1 TPGKDGKVVPVPAY
15 VTGAAGCQPAGPGCS
30 MEAHSSGSVNEQ
42 DPDQKHIGSANSD
55 CSGGAGTCSTA
66 AMVAY
71 DKNTG
76 QVQASSDCQADGTG
90 TCTRSEAHSEAWAR
104 SPDGTL
110 SGQGKSDCARTS
122 GNCSTVAVAKYYPAT
137 TQKQDGKDVPV
148 PPRLEAGSNC
158 QSDSKGQGCSFSF
171 SANGK
176 QTAKSDNGKQEAD
189 AAAHCGRSGAT
200 GGGGCSIVA
209 NATVDENNGQAN
221 AAAACEGDAS
231 CSYSAH
237 AKATDSSDKNNADSV
252 KDCGANKAGS
262 CSLGVSAKTGGGDDA
277 RQGASGAAG
286 YCTDSNNSC
295 RGEFRAHADSN
306 RDTLSDCHSGGNGYC
321 NSEAAPDHAKS
332 TGNSDQTLFM
342 HSKAPGEESTKQLPG
357 DKTDQV
363 LNANTHKSPWGF
375 FKNLA
380 RDTGSTI
387 AGAPAGI
394 VHLVWSIPVE
404 VFNTFKYDVFRTPY
418 PDRAP
423 GEGNLSEYSKVHPLT
438 GGLGSAAV
446 GLYDHLLKPWVT
458 WDWSK
463 TGNDYYFAPVSTLLQ
478 DLTIPSLAAFGVGL
492 ILKGLSAGA
501 LAGGTVAEASAATT
515 GLRGAAV
522 SMGLRV
528 AQIAP
533 KLADAGEF
541 SLRWGN
547 RLGNVAFAPYKL
559 WFAAG
564 RLTASAA
571 SRFVLAPTTAA
582 VFRGAEAAFGRTG
595 PLENGTT
602 PRFAPLWNA
611 TGEGLTRTGVV
622 LDNVTYATR
631 TIGQSGLPGLLATY
645 RAYRTLG
652 TNRAA
657 TPEELTA
664 AYQAAHARAADRNTG
679 DSPSLRSRV
688 LGNTLDTTLRQNKVD
703 RAAGQIARDYNA
715 NSRLNETTGRPGTT
729 RHDPT
734 TTAPARTEP
743 TRGTGTP
750 DPVSP
755 GTGAGAAAAGTRP
768 AANPTTANPQ
778 GLPQSAPRGPGPVVP
793 QGSAQPAPHGGG
805 QPAPEGAGQPIPP
818 GTQPAALQGAEPAI
832 TPEGAPHGTSQGTP
846 RVAPQGEHA
855 TAPPPLPRGTA
866 AGTPQGTR
874 GAGEGP
880 PATPERIPT
889 PAAPAGAAPAARPG
903 GEPPGPGIQP
913 SPAKPAVTAADHPAN
928 PGTQPAQPANQGSG
942 HNNSGPHPGPRPTD
956 PPPGSMPPA
965 VPATG
970 GVRTGSTK
978 DSGDGGTPMAGPSLD
993 PGSGAPKP
1001 ATTAATEQGP
1011 GKPADTF
1018 VTAPKRGPPP
1028 PEGSPTSAAGKPG
1041 SAPGS
1046 EAPGDPAA
1054 PENGAGPNGVS
1065 VERPVTGKQGQ
1076 EPTPA
1081 PNNEQNVPS
1090 HAGDQGTGTPGAAEP
1105 AGAQPADAT
1114 VRNTESGT
1122 PGRPGQPKADDQ
1134 PTSGDRPDSSS
1145 ATRETTADAPAADTP
1160 LIERIHQEMRGSR
1173 GVLSV
1178 RELATRLGVKKHQ
1191 VRAAVEGDTHFAGA
1205 EHAAQFGTAR
1215 YLVVQDSGQAF
1226 VLRPVRGAAEQRSV
1240 TASEGAGEGE
1250 GQRTGSAKEG
1260 GLASDGIVV
1269 DRGATSGTATAGKP
1283 GDPRPAL
1290 WERIAGLQSKLSD
1303 ARAAQVE
1310 QRAAANALHTERA
1323 DLVTELVGRRAAE
1336 LLKRPSGGE
1345 PALPGPTELPSLDF
1359 GAGRAGAKAGSGVTV
1374 RVLGEAPKQAPD
1386 ARAAEIGERIAEID
1400 TQLGARAAAEQAA
1413 ATQEGKLTGHLAEA
1427 EVLARRLTQYID
1439 GNPGA
1444 GPASLA
1450 SIGLGRHDL
1459 PTSFDE
1465 HGWAQHGSRHWA
1477 PENNRPRVE
1486 QQRPELR
1493 APADTAAPTRSNT
1506 ADRQTRVWFTK
1517 VLIPASL
1524 VLARIIAPHPATIPA
1539 ELAMLHSEPTIS
1551 TRTSLGGDPAAG
1563 GKIVIV
1569 EQAKAPPSAGAEPEV
1584 TRSSEAPGSGSG
1596 GPSDAGLA
1604 DQPIWL
1610 WRDRLIS
1617 AATLNPD
1624 EELGGTPHFDAFGRT
1639 ESAAQR
1645 LPAPGIDAVT
1655 WAQYGPAQ
1663 RAEAWD
1669 RHADSVRDA
1678 AQAAEQRIQQLR

>member
-1 TPGKDGKVVPVPAY
+1 P
-15 VTGAAGCQPAGPGCS
+15 
-30 MEAHSSGSVNEQ
+30 
-42 DPDQKHIGSANSD
+42 
-55 CSGGAGTCSTA
+55 
-66 AMVAY
+66 
-71 DKNTG
+71 
-76 QVQASSDCQADGTG
+76 
-90 TCTRSEAHSEAWAR
+90 
-104 SPDGTL
+104 
-110 SGQGKSDCARTS
+110 
-122 GNCSTVAVAKYYPAT
+122 
-137 TQKQDGKDVPV
+137 
-148 PPRLEAGSNC
+148 
-158 QSDSKGQGCSFSF
+158 
-171 SANGK
+171 
-176 QTAKSDNGKQEAD
+176 
-189 AAAHCGRSGAT
+189 
-200 GGGGCSIVA
+200 
-209 NATVDENNGQAN
+209 
-221 AAAACEGDAS
+221 
-231 CSYSAH
+231 
-237 AKATDSSDKNNADSV
+237 
-252 KDCGANKAGS
+252 
-262 CSLGVSAKTGGGDDA
+262 
-277 RQGASGAAG
+277 
-286 YCTDSNNSC
+286 
-295 RGEFRAHADSN
+295 
-306 RDTLSDCHSGGNGYC
+306 
-321 NSEAAPDHAKS
+321 AAP
-332 TGNSDQTLFM
+332 
-342 HSKAPGEESTKQLPG
+342 
-357 DKTDQV
+357 
-363 LNANTHKSPWGF
+363 
-375 FKNLA
+375 
-380 RDTGSTI
+380 R
-387 AGAPAGI
+387 
-394 VHLVWSIPVE
+394 
-404 VFNTFKYDVFRTPY
+404 
-418 PDRAP
+418 
-423 GEGNLSEYSKVHPLT
+423 
-438 GGLGSAAV
+438 
-446 GLYDHLLKPWVT
+446 
-458 WDWSK
+458 
-463 TGNDYYFAPVSTLLQ
+463 
-478 DLTIPSLAAFGVGL
+478 
-492 ILKGLSAGA
+492 
-501 LAGGTVAEASAATT
+501 
-515 GLRGAAV
+515 
-522 SMGLRV
+522 
-528 AQIAP
+528 
-533 KLADAGEF
+533 
-541 SLRWGN
+541 
-547 RLGNVAFAPYKL
+547 
-559 WFAAG
+559 
-564 RLTASAA
+564 
-571 SRFVLAPTTAA
+571 
-582 VFRGAEAAFGRTG
+582 
-595 PLENGTT
+595 
-602 PRFAPLWNA
+602 
-611 TGEGLTRTGVV
+611 
-622 LDNVTYATR
+622 
-631 TIGQSGLPGLLATY
+631 
-645 RAYRTLG
+645 
-652 TNRAA
+652 
-657 TPEELTA
+657 
-664 AYQAAHARAADRNTG
+664 
-679 DSPSLRSRV
+679 
-688 LGNTLDTTLRQNKVD
+688 
-703 RAAGQIARDYNA
+703 
-715 NSRLNETTGRPGTT
+715 
-729 RHDPT
+729 
-734 TTAPARTEP
+734 
-743 TRGTGTP
+743 
-750 DPVSP
+750 
-755 GTGAGAAAAGTRP
+755 
-768 AANPTTANPQ
+768 
-778 GLPQSAPRGPGPVVP
+778 
-793 QGSAQPAPHGGG
+793 
-805 QPAPEGAGQPIPP
+805 
-818 GTQPAALQGAEPAI
+818 GAEPAI

-846 RVAPQGEHA
+846 RVASQGEHA

-978 DSGDGGTPMAGPSLD
+978 DSGDGGTPIAGPPID
-993 PGSGAPKP
+993 PRSGAPKP

-1011 GKPADTF
+1011 GKPVDTF
-1018 VTAPKRGPPP
+1018 VTAPKRGPPS

-1046 EAPGDPAA
+1046 EAPGAPAA
-1054 PENGAGPNGVS
+1054 PENAAGPNGVS

-1145 ATRETTADAPAADTP
+1145 ATRETTADARAADTP

-1260 GLASDGIVV
+1260 GLASDVIVV

-1493 APADTAAPTRSNT
+1493 APADTAAPTRLNT

-1624 EELGGTPHFDAFGRT
+1624 EELGGTPHLDAFGRT

-1678 AQAAEQRIQQLR
+1678 AQAAEQRIQQLRGAAAGHKDLTRSVTQQIEQLRTEQRRLTAQLRQLTRVTTVLRAQQTLPRRKLSQTQRHWRPELGGQRAAERAARQLAELGQRNADLQRGIAELTQSRTQQQRWRGASTQRLREAQRDHGRDWIRAHYQHASAARQWAALHRDVAEQTRAGRRQLAEIELYRAAGTSAAEQVERAVAEKMLRRLAARGVPERALAKLASLAEQGAHGRRVLSAVLAAGLGSDDAAIRTLARLARDNRLGWSPETRRAVLAALPRTMAAWSRVISPPRNAAWQYQQRRARQLATAGRLVVGVGLLGGTLTAVGLPS